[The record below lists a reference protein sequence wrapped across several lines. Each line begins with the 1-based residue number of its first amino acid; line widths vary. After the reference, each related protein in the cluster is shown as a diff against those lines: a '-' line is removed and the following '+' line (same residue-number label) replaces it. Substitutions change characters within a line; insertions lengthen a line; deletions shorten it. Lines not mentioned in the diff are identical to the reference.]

1 MNRKEVNEIKKNF
14 TENSGFLTT
23 HRILTA
29 YIDAEKNVRYKNVRS
44 KITMPEEEYTVL
56 TDTLKKVLSPS
67 VGKALCEYD
76 FPREAYD
83 VGGAQNIMYS
93 LLQGKLEDET
103 ANENF
108 LLNIAEN
115 INYSSAFAVIT
126 CYCSYTVR
134 KKNKMDEYSE
144 NADEDFN
151 FTITAFCNAN
161 TGDDGFV
168 FDEFNNE
175 LIKKENKELI
185 VSKSPSDGFLYPVF
199 SDRSSDINKIMYF
212 TKTPNKPN
220 ISIVNDILG
229 CQFLLSAIEEKI
241 EFQNIL
247 KNVVGEELNY
257 MVITTVNEKIQEI
270 IHENKNE
277 TEPVVID
284 DKKLYGI
291 LSEVGVSNEKLTNLE
306 NIYKNSIGEAVLN
319 ASNLVESKTVLTT
332 PDITV
337 NIKKSGTDKVRI
349 NVVDNRRCLLIDL
362 DDPMIEI
369 NGLPTNI

>member
-1 MNRKEVNEIKKNF
+1 
-14 TENSGFLTT
+14 
-23 HRILTA
+23 
-29 YIDAEKNVRYKNVRS
+29 
-44 KITMPEEEYTVL
+44 
-56 TDTLKKVLSPS
+56 
-67 VGKALCEYD
+67 
-76 FPREAYD
+76 
-83 VGGAQNIMYS
+83 
-93 LLQGKLEDET
+93 
-103 ANENF
+103 
-108 LLNIAEN
+108 
-115 INYSSAFAVIT
+115 
-126 CYCSYTVR
+126 
-134 KKNKMDEYSE
+134 
-144 NADEDFN
+144 
-151 FTITAFCNAN
+151 
-161 TGDDGFV
+161 
-168 FDEFNNE
+168 
-175 LIKKENKELI
+175 
-185 VSKSPSDGFLYPVF
+185 
-199 SDRSSDINKIMYF
+199 MYF

-229 CQFLLSAIEEKI
+229 CQFLLSAIEEKV